1 MLMLKLVNCK
11 GLMQNYKVVRL
22 DEILTRV
29 LSVVFVKRCELL
41 RLNYRDNKSV
51 MLNSSQV

>member
-1 MLMLKLVNCK
+1 MLKLVNCK